1 MVSSYSTGGGSQLII
16 EIFGRH
22 QLVCS
27 TRYLII
33 LVAAVVFLCANDTM
47 PRPEAT
53 VSSTNAPRNE
63 YRGDKTKTKLDKQQ
77 KTNNEFKPAG
87 FSGHES
93 FVRLS
98 SSRASGTPLR
108 YKGFAVADF
117 RDACITS
124 WHQTRGESNEEPS
137 LLFVPMGVLCLLCLH
152 MGLCIGTVCEQEEPT
167 DLMADVTT
175 PHGPMFSSPR
185 VHPAIASATKQHE
198 EVKAMNKQIGAEI
211 IHSMITVPAKG
222 RPVLD
227 GYSPDSVLAFPG
239 TVEPPSA
246 SLPPSGGCAQE
257 THGTVFEALRVP
269 HVHDISL

>member
-1 MVSSYSTGGGSQLII
+1 MDMVSSYSTGGGSQLII

-124 WHQTRGESNEEPS
+124 WHQTRGKLADNRGVANRV
-137 LLFVPMGVLCLLCLH
+137 FVRQGNPTKNLRCCLCPWCDPALHHILMFFLVMLGSGV
-152 MGLCIGTVCEQEEPT
+152 
-167 DLMADVTT
+167 
-175 PHGPMFSSPR
+175 HGM
-185 VHPAIASATKQHE
+185 
-198 EVKAMNKQIGAEI
+198 
-211 IHSMITVPAKG
+211 
-222 RPVLD
+222 D
-227 GYSPDSVLAFPG
+227 FPG
-239 TVEPPSA
+239 
-246 SLPPSGGCAQE
+246 
-257 THGTVFEALRVP
+257 
-269 HVHDISL
+269 HVHGVTRMVRNH